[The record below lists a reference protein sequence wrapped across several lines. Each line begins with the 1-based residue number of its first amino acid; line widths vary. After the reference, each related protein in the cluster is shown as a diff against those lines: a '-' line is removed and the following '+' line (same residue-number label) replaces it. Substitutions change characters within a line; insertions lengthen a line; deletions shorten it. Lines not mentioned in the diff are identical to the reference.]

1 MSYDNG
7 NIVTHRSVAITTTSG
22 AATYAIRGP
31 KGKRGRLVDVIATCT
46 TSHVLGSSTVT
57 GLLIGKSGD
66 TDAYGTFKPPALT
79 AATGVATLLDA
90 DSADSAVVAG
100 HLIEADSEVLL
111 TTVANSGGSA
121 AGVLL
126 YDVLIDW
133 S

>member
-7 NIVTHRSVAITTTSG
+7 NIVTHRSVAITTTAA

-46 TSHVLGSSTVT
+46 TTHVLGTTVT
-57 GLLIGKSGD
+57 SLLIGKSGD

-90 DSADSAVVAG
+90 DNAASTIVAG

-111 TTVANSGGSA
+111 TTVANAGGSA